1 MRRTDQGP
9 DRRPAAPTPAEPVEP
24 VEAAREAA
32 CGYWHRRGMPTEPSQ
47 VAVAPGASLLLIAVL
62 AATCG
67 VGSPGGRGAG
77 GPQPGQS
84 GQSGQSGR
92 AGRGSVLLPR
102 PCSAWYAPQV
112 RLLGRVPRGVPVPAE
127 CGGVPD
133 PFALLETVSRAREEG
148 DEPGVLV
155 LSVADDVTG
164 TAVPPELLHEVC
176 EAATGEGLLVVSDE
190 TWRDT
195 SHRPHDTVTVSPAE
209 MLDASGHA
217 DADSVV
223 VLTGLGP
230 ALLPPGLHAGLARF
244 PRTGRGHALGEE
256 VREVLAALHT
266 ELSDPVGA
274 AVAEA
279 LAEPGQPRARRA
291 AAARLHG
298 AFATAL
304 HAAVTGVGA
313 QCRPPHLGRH
323 LYADLE
329 QFRPRLAVRGI
340 TDAAGLEAELV
351 RRVGPYAAGGH
362 RFGDDP
368 RALRVRLSTDVLT
381 RALTDATRARPAS
394 HAAGA
399 GRAAVPDDMNP
410 LELPGAAEAL
420 TAVQSALADLTDG
433 SSH

>member
-9 DRRPAAPTPAEPVEP
+9 EGEETPRTPAE
-24 VEAAREAA
+24 ATREAA
-32 CGYWHRRGMPTEPSQ
+32 CAYWHRRGMPTEPSQ
-47 VAVAPGASLLLIAVL
+47 VAVAPGAPLLLLAVL
-62 AATCG
+62 AA
-67 VGSPGGRGAG
+67 AG
-77 GPQPGQS
+77 GGGPRVS
-84 GQSGQSGR
+84 R
-92 AGRGSVLLPR
+92 AGWGSVLLPR

-133 PFALLETVSRAREEG
+133 PFVLLETVRRAREEG
-148 DEPGVLV
+148 DEPGMLV

-176 EAATGEGLLVVSDE
+176 EAATDEGLLVVSDE

-209 MLDASGHA
+209 MLDASRHA

-223 VLTGLGP
+223 VLAGLGP
-230 ALLPPGLHAGLARF
+230 ALLPPGLHAGIARF

-266 ELSDPVGA
+266 DLSDPVGTA
-274 AVAEA
+274 AAEA
-279 LAEPGQPRARRA
+279 LTEPEPLRARRA
-291 AAARLHG
+291 SAARLHG
-298 AFATAL
+298 TFAAAL
-304 HAAVTGVGA
+304 HRAVLGVGA
-313 QCRPPHLGRH
+313 PCRPPHVGRQ
-323 LYADLE
+323 LYIDLE
-329 QFRPRLAVRGI
+329 QFRPRLAVLGI

-351 RRVGPYAAGGH
+351 RRLGPYAAGGH

-368 RALRVRLSTDVLT
+368 HALRVRLTTDVLAH
-381 RALTDATRARPAS
+381 ALTDAAWARPAG

-399 GRAAVPDDMNP
+399 GRAMVPEDRNP